1 MKKRERLIYMKNN
14 AYDENDFFK
23 LFYPETNDFLSKLNA
38 DRERSLWKE
47 INKFSGLSDVVGSLT
62 KDEMTSIR
70 KTLDLPRMSAMNK
83 AELAS
88 ALVLLIPGSLERSL
102 NRCDNKRYNI
112 ITEMIKN
119 AGVMPCK
126 DIPSRELEW
135 FRNNGII
142 FPVFYDRQKL
152 LTIPSESLNAISRS
166 DLKALEKKASRNTG
180 WIQLTY
186 GMLFYYGVMDTWPII
201 KNIERL
207 TGQETDALEFID
219 VINASTD
226 YYDRIDYSAYGY
238 YDRSIDSIK
247 QITDEQDMRADIPFY
262 PFTKDQFLE
271 AGRQDYKEE
280 LPAMNHFVGYI
291 SKTYDIENEEINTI
305 SRQLVKKIKTGAKI
319 SELIQYLKTEFDF
332 SPNHIERQLFS
343 IITELYNN
351 TRQYG
356 LKGNTPL
363 DLHLEEKNESAPVL
377 TADSKKQ
384 IKIGRNDR
392 CPCGSGLKYK
402 KCCGR

>member
-1 MKKRERLIYMKNN
+1 MNNNVYDKN
-14 AYDENDFFK
+14 DSFK
-23 LFYPETNDFLSKLNA
+23 LFDSEINDFLSKLNV

-47 INKFSGLSDVVGSLT
+47 INKFSKLSDVVGSLT

-70 KTLDLPRMSAMNK
+70 KTLDLPRMSAMKK

-88 ALVLLIPGSLERSL
+88 TLVMLIPGSLERSL
-102 NRCDNKRYNI
+102 KRCDNKRYNI
-112 ITEMIKN
+112 ITEIIKN
-119 AGVMPCK
+119 SGVMPCK
-126 DIPSRELEW
+126 DIPVRELEW

-142 FPVFYDRQKL
+142 FPIFCDLQKL
-152 LTIPSESLNAISRS
+152 LTIPCESLNAINRTN
-166 DLKALEKKASRNTG
+166 LKALEEKASRNTE

-186 GMLFYYGVMDTWPII
+186 GMLYYYGVMDTWPII

-207 TGQETDALEFID
+207 TGHEIDTLEFMD

-247 QITDEQDMRADIPFY
+247 QIADEYDSRIDVPFY

-271 AGRQDYKEE
+271 AGRQDFKEE
-280 LPAMNHFVGYI
+280 LPAMNNFVGYI
-291 SKTYDIENEEINTI
+291 AETYVINDQEINII
-305 SRQLVKKIKTGAKI
+305 SRRLVNKIKTGTKI
-319 SELIQYLKTEFDF
+319 TELIQYLKTEFEF
-332 SPNHIERQLFS
+332 SPKNVELQLFS
-343 IITELYNN
+343 LITELYNN

-356 LKGNTPL
+356 LKGNTPR
-363 DLHLEEKNESAPVL
+363 DLFLEEKKKSVSVL
-377 TADSKKQ
+377 TADSKKH
-384 IKIGRNDR
+384 IKIGRNDP